1 MDEWSTLKELSHQYR
16 AAAEPLR
23 ARLAVLRA
31 ELHTTDDPEA
41 VSHLKRRIAQLA
53 PMLTEMDAL
62 AELTDRYYESGYYR
76 DERYTTNGIRASDA
90 NEENLRETVSD
101 NRKRAFPDPEVYTNG
116 MCDKRKI
123 ADRRR
128 RGTRGKSEH
137 CIPEPE
143 ICIKDTPSVCSVLID
158 TPDALNRLLA
168 ALDL

>member
-76 DERYTTNGIRASDA
+76 DERYTTNGIRTSDA

-101 NRKRAFPDPEVYTNG
+101 NRKRVTSDAEVYTNG
-116 MCDKRKI
+116 MCDKGKI
-123 ADRRR
+123 TDRRR
-128 RGTRGKSEH
+128 KGTRCKSEH
-137 CIPEPE
+137 CIPESE
-143 ICIKDTPSVCSVLID
+143 RCTEDTPSVLSVLID
-158 TPDALNRLLA
+158 TPDALNRLLS